1 MCLCSNWELR
11 MVRKYSSE
19 RALRTIAHTLNCQ
32 MRRLVLQREK
42 AHSVLDVFSYL
53 FSIPKKNR
61 WLNQS
66 RFSSYIACA
75 LERAD
80 GSFFAQAK
88 RSHHAVST
96 MQILFVKKLFH
107 PLLTTS
113 NSETKALIRGL
124 PSLFEHFL
132 KVYSIVQ
139 VLKIMFLPI
148 KHLLGLYGR

>member
-1 MCLCSNWELR
+1 

-80 GSFFAQAK
+80 GSFFVLAK
-88 RSHHAVST
+88 SSHHALST
-96 MQILFVKKLFH
+96 MQIFSVKKVFH

-113 NSETKALIRGL
+113 NFEEKASIWGPPL
-124 PSLFEHFL
+124 PLLLHIPS
-132 KVYSIVQ
+132 KSIAQ
-139 VLKIMFLPI
+139 VLKIMFFCQ
-148 KHLLGLYGR
+148 

>member
-1 MCLCSNWELR
+1 MAR
-11 MVRKYSSE
+11 RYSSE
-19 RALRTIAHTLNCQ
+19 GIAHNCAHLKLSDAA
-32 MRRLVLQREK
+32 RLVLFHSKEK
-42 AHSVLDVFSYL
+42 ELTQSWRFFLICLAF
-53 FSIPKKNR
+53 PKKNR
-61 WLNQS
+61 WLSQS
-66 RFSSYIACA
+66 RVPSYIACA

-124 PSLFEHFL
+124 PPLFEHFL